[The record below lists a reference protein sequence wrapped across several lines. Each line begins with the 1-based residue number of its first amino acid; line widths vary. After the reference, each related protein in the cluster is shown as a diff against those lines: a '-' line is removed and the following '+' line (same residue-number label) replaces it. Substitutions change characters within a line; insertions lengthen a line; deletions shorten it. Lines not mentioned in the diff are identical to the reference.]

1 MSSKPPPT
9 TGQSADQ
16 VVDTKQILGQLTRL
30 IEISLTLNS
39 TLDQD
44 RILQFIIDTASD
56 ILNCEAVSILL
67 YDDKKE
73 ELRIAAST
81 DSNPEELAKIPV
93 PLDSSIAGTIFTEN
107 VPQII
112 NNPGNNPLHFQGVDE
127 EIQFETRSL
136 VGVPMQIRDKV
147 TGVLEGL
154 NKRDGEF
161 TKTDVDILSV
171 IASQAA
177 VAIHNAHLMY
187 SLQHAYEE
195 LSQIDK
201 IKSEFISIAS
211 HELRTP
217 LSHILGYAH
226 MLQEE
231 TKGGSSVSA
240 KRLLESALQL
250 QSLVDAM
257 TNMNLLEMGSQE
269 LSLEKVAL
277 QQILVDTYKAA
288 LETIKARGHKTE
300 FDLPKPPI
308 YILADSEKLERAFL
322 NVLNNAA
329 RFTPDGGKIKINVTA
344 HEDHAHVTM
353 TDNGIGIPKNELE
366 NIFDRFNQVESHLT
380 RAHGGMGLG
389 LPIAKGLVELHGGKI
404 WAESE
409 GANTGTTFQ
418 ITIPLAQ

>member
-1 MSSKPPPT
+1 M
-9 TGQSADQ
+9 
-16 VVDTKQILGQLTRL
+16 KQILGQLTRL

-44 RILQFIIDTASD
+44 RILQFIINTASD

-107 VPQII
+107 APQII
-112 NNPGNNPLHFQGVDE
+112 NNPENNPLHFQGVDE
-127 EIQFETRSL
+127 KIQFETRSL
-136 VGVPMQIRDKV
+136 VGVPMQIRDTV

-161 TKTDVDILSV
+161 TKADVDILSV

-177 VAIHNAHLMY
+177 VAINNAHLMN

-231 TKGGSSVSA
+231 TKDGSSVSA
-240 KRLLESALQL
+240 KRLLESANQL

-288 LETIKARGHKTE
+288 LETIKARRHETE

-308 YILADSEKLERAFL
+308 YIMADSEKLERAFL
-322 NVLNNAA
+322 NILNNAA
-329 RFTPDGGKIKINVTA
+329 LFTPDGGQIKINVTA
-344 HEDHAHVTM
+344 HEDHAHVTI
-353 TDNGIGIPKNELE
+353 TDNGIGIPKDELE

-380 RAHGGMGLG
+380 RAHGGIGLG